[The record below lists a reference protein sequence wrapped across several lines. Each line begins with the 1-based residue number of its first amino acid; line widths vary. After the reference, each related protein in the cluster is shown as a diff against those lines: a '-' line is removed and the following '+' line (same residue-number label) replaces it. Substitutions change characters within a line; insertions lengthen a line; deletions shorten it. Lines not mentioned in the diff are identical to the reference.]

1 MLGSINLRAYAAF
14 FRLAMLDALQYPAR
28 MFAMVSTAGIRM
40 LFIFIIYSY
49 VFGTIGTSR
58 PGVTLATTLAS
69 LALYQVLLTV
79 SFRKVFYRI
88 LRDIQRGDV
97 EVALTRP
104 QSYLWRLI
112 AEHIGFGCL
121 NIIPASMLGIVIF
134 SLFSDLSSLPI
145 TGPLVLWGIA
155 LAIFGTALSACIF
168 ICASLP
174 ALWINDAEPFIMI
187 IDKAVMLLGGAYL
200 PVALMPAWMASI
212 ALYSPFGAVMF
223 VTHVFNTG
231 FIAQAPYLVL
241 AQMFWIIV
249 IGLLTWHL
257 FRTGVKKISINGG

>member
-1 MLGSINLRAYAAF
+1 MLGNLNIRAYSVA
-14 FRLAMLDALQYPAR
+14 FRLAMLEALQYPAR

-40 LFIFIIYSY
+40 LFIFIVYSY
-49 VFGTIGTSR
+49 VFATIGTSR
-58 PGVTLATTLAS
+58 PGVTLVTVLAS
-69 LALYQVLLTV
+69 LALYQVLLTI

-104 QSYLWRLI
+104 QSYIWRLI
-112 AEHIGFGCL
+112 SEHIGFGCL
-121 NIIPASMLGIVIF
+121 NIIPASILAVVLV
-134 SLFSDLSSLPI
+134 SLFSDVSSLPV
-145 TGPLVLWGIA
+145 TGPLVLWGIV
-155 LAIFGTALSACIF
+155 LAILGTTLSACIF

-200 PVALMPAWMASI
+200 PVALMPGWMATI

-223 VTHVFNTG
+223 VTHIFNTN
-231 FIAQAPYLVL
+231 FIAHAPYLVL
-241 AQMFWIIV
+241 AQLFWILV
-249 IGLLTWHL
+249 IGLLAWHL
-257 FRTGVKKISINGG
+257 FQRGVKKISINGG